1 MKVIINAAM
10 TVDGK
15 ISTASG
21 DSAISSKEDLKRVH
35 KLRAGSDVVLVGIST
50 VLADDPQLTV
60 RHVRGRNP
68 ARVIVDSKGS
78 IPSDSKILRGART
91 VRTIVAASEQ
101 AKEGDIVRIKKSG
114 AQVIVAGRGAVDLR
128 ALFLALEKMGCKRVL
143 VEGGGELN
151 WSVLDLG
158 LADELIVTV
167 APRVAGGRL
176 ATTLVEG
183 DGYDRISR
191 GLKLALRRVE
201 KTRAGELV
209 LHYRVG
215 GHT

>member
-1 MKVIINAAM
+1 MKVTINAAM

-21 DSAISSKEDLKRVH
+21 DSTISSRDDLKRVH
-35 KLRAGSDVVLVGIST
+35 RLRAASDAVLVGIST

-60 RHVRGRNP
+60 RYVRGRNP
-68 ARVIVDSKGS
+68 ARIIVDSKAR
-78 IPSDSKILRGART
+78 IPSDSKIMRSART
-91 VRTIVAASEQ
+91 VSTIIATSEQ
-101 AKEGDIVRIKKSG
+101 AKERDIVRIKKAG
-114 AQVIVAGRGAVDLR
+114 AQVIVAGRTSVDLK
-128 ALFLALEKMGCKRVL
+128 ALFLAFKKMGFRRVL

-167 APRVAGGRL
+167 APRVTGGRL

-183 DGYDRISR
+183 DGYDRISQ
-191 GLKLALRRVE
+191 GPKLALKRVE
-201 KTRAGELV
+201 RTKAGELV
-209 LHYRVG
+209 LHYKVVR
-215 GHT
+215 HT